1 MNDDEAICMIVP
13 NALWNTVRVF
23 SLSILLYGSKS
34 NLLGETIKPIL
45 NELKVDSRR
54 GTILYCI
61 QHNSIMCVESEPMIK
76 RANDTEKANRNEG
89 LKITVE
95 RKRTKCDRY
104 VPYKLD
110 E

>member
-1 MNDDEAICMIVP
+1 MRCGTQFVYSRYQFYYMVQ
-13 NALWNTVRVF
+13 RVTY
-23 SLSILLYGSKS
+23 LEKRH
-34 NLLGETIKPIL
+34 IKPIL

-104 VPYKLD
+104 VPYKIGRASCR
-110 E
+110 ERV